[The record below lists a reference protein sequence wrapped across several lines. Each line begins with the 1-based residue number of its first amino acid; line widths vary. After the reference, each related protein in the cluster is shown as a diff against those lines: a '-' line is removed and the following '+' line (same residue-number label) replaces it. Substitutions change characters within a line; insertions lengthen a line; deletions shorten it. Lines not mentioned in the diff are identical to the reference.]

1 MDAIDKL
8 IIQSDQQKKDVGFV
22 DNKMFDIK
30 NNIDELITQSSTF
43 KIKNQQLTKKIE
55 IKRKINKE
63 K

>member
-43 KIKNQQLTKKIE
+43 KIKN
-55 IKRKINKE
+55 
-63 K
+63 